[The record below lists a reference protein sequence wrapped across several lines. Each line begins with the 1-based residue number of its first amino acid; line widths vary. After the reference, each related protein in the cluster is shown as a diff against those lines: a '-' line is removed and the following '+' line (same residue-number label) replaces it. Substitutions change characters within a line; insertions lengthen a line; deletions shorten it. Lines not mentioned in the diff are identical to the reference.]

1 MLLSPGVVVFFFLFE
16 KQHGRTAP
24 PGFTLQ
30 TAPMGGGWLCV
41 GVTPGSG
48 ARITMGEGGK
58 VALTESWRGSGQ
70 RVRSR
75 IEASEI
81 PGGVHIEA
89 ERALDGAR
97 RVYVARVPGGVAFA
111 SHVAVFKS
119 LGLSV
124 QVEESS
130 LAEVMLYRFVMAPRT
145 MFRGVGQLRA
155 GERRRLE
162 VDDRGVRE
170 QTLGVFRA
178 EAGAAKVRPEEAGDR
193 IWDQLLG
200 VHRAY
205 GIEAAEFGTLLSG
218 GLDSSILTMIGAEL
232 YGRKRTYSCSYGLEP
247 AESDRELQYAL
258 TAAEWL
264 GTEHSVLVP
273 TRAEYLHS
281 LIDCALDA
289 EQSSLHL
296 QSGLVNL
303 AVQDRLAPSG
313 VKTWTCGEG
322 ADGLFGQKIQRLVR
336 AMNERPLAKF
346 VLGLGLSRVVLG
358 RVSAMTNRYGM
369 LADMAGRVWGP
380 GVDIQ
385 DPRHVLWSTAIFGER
400 EWVGRHMKGDPTV
413 GRVECLSPYSDGSDN
428 EKFFALNLLGEVTE
442 TQCVWAAES
451 ERSGVEA
458 IYPFTAPEF
467 VSEVNKVPWEVR
479 LERPKGLLRDTS
491 VRKGLPRG
499 IAERPKASFD
509 IRPSFYGP
517 RGSILDP
524 LVRVSAGGFDAG
536 LLDSLRSTNVFRSQ
550 MFFTALN
557 VGLVR
562 RHFELGHTR
571 EQLHE
576 ELNASIRDLGVWEQ
590 MTAPAQV
597 SAG

>member
-1 MLLSPGVVVFFFLFE
+1 MFLSLGVVVFFLFFE
-16 KQHGRTAP
+16 KQCGRIAP

-30 TAPMGGGWLCV
+30 TAPMGGGWLCA
-41 GVTPGSG
+41 GVSSGSG
-48 ARITMGEGGK
+48 VRVTMGEGGK
-58 VALTESWRGSGQ
+58 VELTESWRGSGR

-81 PGGVHIEA
+81 PGGVRIEA

-97 RVYVARVPGGVAFA
+97 RVYVARMSGGVVLA
-111 SHVAVFKS
+111 SHMAVLKS
-119 LGLSV
+119 LGIAV
-124 QVEESS
+124 QIEERS
-130 LAEVMLYRFVMAPRT
+130 LAEAMLYRFVMAPRT
-145 MFRGVGQLRA
+145 MFKGVGQLRA

-162 VDDRGVRE
+162 VDDGGVRE
-170 QTLGVFRA
+170 QTLSVFRA
-178 EAGAAKVRPEEAGDR
+178 EAGTAGGTEETGDR
-193 IWDQLLG
+193 IWEQLLG

-218 GLDSSILTMIGAEL
+218 GLDSSILTMIGARL

-247 AESDRELQYAL
+247 PESDRELQYARS
-258 TAAEWL
+258 AAEWL

-281 LIDCALDA
+281 LVDCALDA

-296 QSGLVNL
+296 QSGLVSL
-303 AVQDRLAPSG
+303 AVRERLAPAG
-313 VKTWTCGEG
+313 VRTWTCGEG
-322 ADGLFGQKIQRLVR
+322 ADGVFGQKIQRLVG
-336 AMNERPLAKF
+336 AMNQRPLAKF
-346 VLGLGLSRVVLG
+346 GLGLGLSRVVLG
-358 RVSAMTNRYGM
+358 WLSGMTNRYGM

-380 GVDIQ
+380 GTALD

-400 EWVGRHMKGDPTV
+400 EWVGRHMKGDPTA
-413 GRVECLSPYSDGSDN
+413 GRVECLRPYADGSDN

-442 TQCVWAAES
+442 TQAVWAAES
-451 ERSGVEA
+451 ERLGVEA

-467 VSEVNKVPWEVR
+467 VTEVNRVPWEVR
-479 LERPKGLLRDTS
+479 LERPKGLLRDMS

-524 LVRVSAGGFDAG
+524 LTRVAAGGFDAG

-576 ELNASIRDLGVWEQ
+576 ELNASIRDLGFGEQ
-590 MTAPAQV
+590 MTAPAQL

>member
-1 MLLSPGVVVFFFLFE
+1 
-16 KQHGRTAP
+16 
-24 PGFTLQ
+24 
-30 TAPMGGGWLCV
+30 
-41 GVTPGSG
+41 
-48 ARITMGEGGK
+48 
-58 VALTESWRGSGQ
+58 
-70 RVRSR
+70 
-75 IEASEI
+75 
-81 PGGVHIEA
+81 
-89 ERALDGAR
+89 LDGAR
-97 RVYVARVPGGVAFA
+97 RVYVTRVPGGVAFA
-111 SHVAVFKS
+111 SHVAVLKS

-130 LAEVMLYRFVMAPRT
+130 LAEAMLYRFVMAPRT
-145 MFRGVGQLRA
+145 LFRGIGQLRA
-155 GERRRLE
+155 GERRQID

-170 QTLGVFRA
+170 QTLAVFRA
-178 EAGAAKVRPEEAGDR
+178 EAGTGQVRAEEAGDR
-193 IWDQLLG
+193 IWDQLLA

-205 GIEAAEFGTLLSG
+205 GIKAAEFGTLLSG
-218 GLDSSILTMIGAEL
+218 GLDSSILTMIGAAL
-232 YGRKRTYSCSYGLEP
+232 YDRKRTYSCSYGLEP
-247 AESDRELQYAL
+247 AESDRELQYAR
-258 TAAEWL
+258 TAAAWL
-264 GTEHSVLVP
+264 GTEHEVLVP

-281 LIDCALDA
+281 VIDCALDA

-296 QSGLVNL
+296 QSALVNL
-303 AVQDRLAPSG
+303 VVRERLAPGG
-313 VKTWTCGEG
+313 VRTWTCGEG
-322 ADGLFGQKIQRLVR
+322 ADGVFGQKIQRLVGEFDR
-336 AMNERPLAKF
+336 RPLAKF
-346 VLGLGLSRVVLG
+346 GLGLGLSRVVLG
-358 RVSAMTNRYGM
+358 RISTMTNRYGM

-380 GVDIQ
+380 GTELG

-400 EWVGRHMKGDPTV
+400 AWVRTHMKGEPTA
-413 GRVECLSPYSDGSDN
+413 GRVECLTPYAGGSDN

-442 TQCVWAAES
+442 TQCVWAAGS

-467 VSEVNKVPWEVR
+467 VSEVSRVPWEMR
-479 LERPKGLLRDTS
+479 LEKPKGILRDTS

-509 IRPSFYGP
+509 IRPAFYGP
-517 RGSILDP
+517 KGSILDP

-590 MTAPAQV
+590 MTAPAQL